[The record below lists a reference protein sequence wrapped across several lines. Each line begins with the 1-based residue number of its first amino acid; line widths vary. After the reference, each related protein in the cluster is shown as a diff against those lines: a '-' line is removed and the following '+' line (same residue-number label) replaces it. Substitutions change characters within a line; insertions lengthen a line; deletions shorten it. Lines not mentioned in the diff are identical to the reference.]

1 MKVKYLNVS
10 VKWLL
15 AQWLATNIFSS
26 QQMWVYFFFIHL
38 LFLCSLLFS
47 LWMSQ
52 AGFSGG
58 RCWVGVWNVFVRDHC
73 LWKEVGWE
81 TGLGKGRN
89 WTEMQVQKKL
99 KPTLEISGIYWVLA
113 KTFVRVFHKFL
124 WKTRTSVLAN
134 PILYMCMRA
143 YVYMAS
149 NLTYI
154 GLKGL
159 GLHNSAW
166 IHDWT

>member
-1 MKVKYLNVS
+1 M
-10 VKWLL
+10 
-15 AQWLATNIFSS
+15 
-26 QQMWVYFFFIHL
+26 
-38 LFLCSLLFS
+38 SLLEIIACGRKWDGKQDWEKGETEQRCRSKKS
-47 LWMSQ
+47 LSQ
-52 AGFSGG
+52 
-58 RCWVGVWNVFVRDHC
+58 
-73 LWKEVGWE
+73 
-81 TGLGKGRN
+81 
-89 WTEMQVQKKL
+89 
-99 KPTLEISGIYWVLA
+99 PLEISGIYWVLA

-134 PILYMCMRA
+134 PILYMCVCA

-166 IHDWT
+166 IHD